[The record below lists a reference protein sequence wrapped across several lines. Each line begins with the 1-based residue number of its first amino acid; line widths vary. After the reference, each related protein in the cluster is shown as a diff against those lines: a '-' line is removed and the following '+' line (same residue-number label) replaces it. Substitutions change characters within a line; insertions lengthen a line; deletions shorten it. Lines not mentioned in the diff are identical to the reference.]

1 MRPRLVGRVFPT
13 RSACAC
19 KPVTNA
25 CYGYT
30 IRRNPAP
37 RNSPRRKI
45 RSGPMPPCGIAS
57 GAVLQRRSSFL
68 TRGQRALKR
77 ELLRD
82 PVSLEPDQQLHGH
95 HTASV
100 QQSWNVRWLFC
111 AKSQSQTAASV
122 PLGTSSPLGPTLVI
136 ASATQLAS
144 TTAVS
149 VVARR
154 ASTLRLGCS
163 DGVLGMWV
171 DVFQRG
177 FCWLVVGPPSQ
188 KPIPYLAYQVFSD
201 LAVSETAKRDA
212 SIFSPLHL
220 QRIQGGHR
228 FPLSNLL

>member
-1 MRPRLVGRVFPT
+1 LRPRLVGRVFPT

-111 AKSQSQTAASV
+111 AKPQS
-122 PLGTSSPLGPTLVI
+122 SSRLGPTLVI

-154 ASTLRLGCS
+154 ASTLLLGCS
-163 DGVLGMWV
+163 DGVPLGMWV

-177 FCWLVVGPPSQ
+177 LCWLVVGPPSQ